1 MPAYIAVPGL
11 ILLAIAVLFLA
22 SFQVRKMEIKL
33 FNRVGESRSP
43 GYNEGEVG
51 NDDEIHPA

>member
-22 SFQVRKMEIKL
+22 SFQVRRMEI
-33 FNRVGESRSP
+33 NYSTE
-43 GYNEGEVG
+43 
-51 NDDEIHPA
+51 